1 MNIRDI
7 NKIIEKSEL
16 TDNQKDPIFALI
28 DYKVENDM
36 QQVLSK
42 MDIVVNKMDNIEK
55 HLESKMDIQFRMILW
70 VLGILGLLITV
81 FKFVG

>member
-1 MNIRDI
+1 MIPN
-7 NKIIEKSEL
+7 N
-16 TDNQKDPIFALI
+16 TAQA
-28 DYKVENDM
+28 M

-55 HLESKMDIQFRMILW
+55 RLESQMGSIEKRLESKMDIQFKMILG

>member
-1 MNIRDI
+1 MCGVFFVNLHS
-7 NKIIEKSEL
+7 NKSLDFI
-16 TDNQKDPIFALI
+16 IFALI

-42 MDIVVNKMDNIEK
+42 MEILVNKMDNIEK
-55 HLESKMDIQFRMILW
+55 HLESQMDIQFKMILW

>member
-1 MNIRDI
+1 
-7 NKIIEKSEL
+7 
-16 TDNQKDPIFALI
+16 
-28 DYKVENDM
+28 M

-55 HLESKMDIQFRMILW
+55 RLESKMDIQFKMILW